1 MAITLQKLTKRAGGT
16 YKMRL
21 IAGQNGMTNLVEWV
35 HLVEDKEVSQFLNGN
50 ELIFTTG
57 LWNHKD
63 GDFMEFVDSLYDNEA
78 SGLVVNLGPFIKDIP
93 KYITDYCDEK
103 AFPLFIIPWEIHLVD
118 VTRDFCRDIANTEQ
132 NEASVTGI
140 FKDVI
145 AGVGSVDEQIPLLE
159 RRGFHVGSTYTI
171 IIISNRNH
179 ETKAELNPNLKF
191 YVEKIASKY
200 VDTFTTF
207 SYSNNRVL
215 ILQDYPQEKTRALI
229 EELERRYLSPSE
241 DEYLT
246 AVGPEE
252 QGLGHLA
259 DTYRKV
265 HSMLPLCEKKQDG
278 IAYYEELG
286 AMKILL
292 DVHDIHILEAFYN
305 EVMRPLEDYDRE
317 NDTEYVDFL
326 RKYLESNGN
335 IQRLADSMYVH
346 RNTINY
352 QIRKIKSITG
362 RDLSELKAKFEF
374 ILCFQIKELF

>member
-57 LWNHKD
+57 LWNHKE
-63 GDFMEFVDSLYDNEA
+63 GDFMGFVDSLYDNEA
-78 SGLVVNLGPFIKDIP
+78 SGLVINLGPFIKDIP

-103 AFPLFIIPWEIHLVD
+103 EFPLFIIPWEIHLVD

-145 AGVGSVDEQIPLLE
+145 AGVGSMDEQIPLLE
-159 RRGFHVGSTYTI
+159 RRGFHADSSYTI

-191 YVEKIASKY
+191 YVEKIASRY
-200 VDTFTTF
+200 VDTFATF

-215 ILQDYPQEKTRALI
+215 ILQDYPQEKTRVLI

-252 QGLGHLA
+252 QGLGCLT